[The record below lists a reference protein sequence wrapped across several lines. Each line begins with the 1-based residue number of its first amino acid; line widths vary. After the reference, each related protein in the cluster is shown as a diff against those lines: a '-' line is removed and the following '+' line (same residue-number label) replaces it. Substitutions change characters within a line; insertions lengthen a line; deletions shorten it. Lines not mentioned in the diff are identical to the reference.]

1 MTLTTE
7 GLNDDDI
14 EHLKVVVEMAIEI
27 ARKGASPFT
36 ARLVSGN
43 GDTRIDAINTVRES
57 GDVTGHAETNL
68 LRKLAGLSRADLAAS
83 TLYASCEP
91 CAMCAAA
98 ICWSHVGRVVY
109 ALSHEQMRELHPTN
123 HREPGISG
131 TELFKNTEGAPQ
143 VVGPVPSV
151 RPERPF
157 CLDSKPSFR

>member
-1 MTLTTE
+1 MTSPTE
-7 GLNDDDI
+7 GLNGDDI
-14 EHLKVVVEMAIEI
+14 EHLEAVVEMAIEI

-36 ARLVSGN
+36 ARLVPGN
-43 GDTRIDAINTVRES
+43 GGSHIDAINTVRES

-68 LRKLAGLSRADLAAS
+68 LRKLAGLSRTDLAAS

-109 ALSHEQMRELHPTN
+109 ALSHEQMRQLHPTS
-123 HREPGISG
+123 HREPGVSG
-131 TELFKNTEGAPQ
+131 TELFQNTKGAPQ

-151 RPERPF
+151 RPDRPF
-157 CLDSKPSFR
+157 LLDS